1 LESGF
6 VDIIKDGS
14 KVAKLGAGKAFGEL
28 ALINDINRTAT
39 VKAVTLCSAWTL
51 DRQTMRNVLANQETT
66 SRSHKIAFLKSVQL
80 FVKLDD
86 STLGQIADV
95 MKLVDYEPNERIIK
109 QGEVG
114 DHFYL
119 IQSGTV
125 VVTQGSKELTR
136 LSTGSYFGELALISN
151 EPRKATVTSV
161 TALQCYTIDK
171 LTFTSVLGS
180 LQEAET
186 QSTGISI
193 LRKVK
198 LLETLPEKHL
208 ITMSKYL
215 QSIEYND
222 GDNIV
227 QQGDEGDQFY
237 MIASG
242 AVSVFVNHAEVA
254 RLNTGSYFGEMSL
267 MNDERRNATVTALG
281 PVTCLAL
288 NRAQV
293 RMGRGKNKVVFIFL
307 FLNFISCSL

>member
-1 LESGF
+1 
-6 VDIIKDGS
+6 
-14 KVAKLGAGKAFGEL
+14 
-28 ALINDINRTAT
+28 LINDINRTAT

-51 DRQTMRNVLANQETT
+51 DRQTMRNVLATQETT
-66 SRSHKIAFLKSVQL
+66 SRSKKIAFLKSVQL

-114 DHFYL
+114 DHFYI

-125 VVTQGSKELTR
+125 VVTQGNKELTR
-136 LSTGSYFGELALISN
+136 LSAGSYFGELALISN

-180 LQEAET
+180 LKEAET

-208 ITMSKYL
+208 MTMSKYL
-215 QSIEYND
+215 QTIEYSD
-222 GDNIV
+222 GENIV
-227 QQGDEGDQFY
+227 RQGDEGDQFY

-293 RMGRGKNKVVFIFL
+293 SRSEHLVSFLLMTHWLFFLSFL
-307 FLNFISCSL
+307 FLLLFWFLVCEVAWTLG

>member
-1 LESGF
+1 M
-6 VDIIKDGS
+6 DIIKNGT
-14 KVAKLGAGKAFGEL
+14 KVAKLGPGKAFGEL

-39 VKAVTLCSAWTL
+39 VKAVSLCSMWTL
-51 DRQTMRNVLANQETT
+51 DRQTFRKVLENQENA
-66 SRSHKIAFLKSVQL
+66 SRNHKIAFLKSVQL

-95 MKLVDYEPNERIIK
+95 MKLVSYQQNQRIIK

-114 DHFYL
+114 DQFYI
-119 IQSGTV
+119 IQQGTV

-136 LSTGSYFGELALISN
+136 LSAGSYFGELALISN

-161 TALQCYTIDK
+161 TELYCYTIDK
-171 LTFTSVLGS
+171 PTFTSVLGS
-180 LQEAET
+180 LKDAET

-193 LRKVK
+193 LKKVK

-208 ITMSKYL
+208 ITISKSLETIDY
-215 QSIEYND
+215 QD
-222 GDNIV
+222 GDDIV
-227 QQGDEGDQFY
+227 VQGDEGDQFY

-242 AVSVFVNHAEVA
+242 AVSVYVNHAEVA

-267 MNDERRNATVTALG
+267 MNDERRNATVRALG

-293 RMGRGKNKVVFIFL
+293 ECNLTTHQIL
-307 FLNFISCSL
+307 